1 MEYRVGFE
9 IKKLSNLIKKQIDR
23 LSAESGLTGFQGYL
37 MGYLIREGARRDLF
51 QRDVEKHLEI
61 SRASVTS
68 ILQLLEKNGFIRRE
82 SVKTDARLKKIAVTE
97 KGYQANDRIL
107 NSLDRLESN
116 LTKGISPGEMEVFIS
131 VMERIKKNLE
141 KLDY

>member
-37 MGYLIREGARRDLF
+37 MGYLIREGGRRDLF

-116 LTKGISPGEMEVFIS
+116 LTEGISPEEMEVFIS